1 MYPPFS
7 PILFQLG
14 PLSLHWYGLIMVVAI
29 IIAAWVASRYVAGHG
44 QASNTIWDML
54 LWVLIPALIGE
65 RLYYV
70 FIQSP
75 RGPNGLGHYLANPIE
90 ILEIWRGGMHIY
102 GAFIFGG
109 IALALYALWK
119 KLPLLIYLDAIA
131 LALPLGQAIGRWA
144 NFINQELY
152 GPPTTLPWGL
162 RIDDAHRIPPYNNLT
177 LYPESVRFHPLFLYE
192 SIANVLGFVLILW
205 ISRRFKQR
213 LRNGDLFLIYLI
225 FYPFVRFCLEFLR
238 TDSWFFPGTPFNVVH
253 LLSAVAIVT
262 AITLLIVRHRKPVA
276 VATQAAEDIEDTEG
290 TDGTVSV
297 EGTMSVES
305 DQALS
310 DDGAATSESSTE
322 SVEEETGEVER
333 KEEAQFVDQTLE
345 TADPKEIT
353 TGANGSLGHE
363 HGKDM
368 EAVAIQTNGI
378 KADS

>member
-192 SIANVLGFVLILW
+192 SIANVLGFVLIFW

-213 LRNGDLFLIYLI
+213 LRNGDLFLIYLM

-253 LLSAVAIVT
+253 LLSVVAIVT
-262 AITLLIVRHRKPVA
+262 AITLLIVRHRKPVT
-276 VATQAAEDIEDTEG
+276 VAAQAAEDIEGTEGTEDTEG
-290 TDGTVSV
+290 S
-297 EGTMSVES
+297 MSVGSGHE
-305 DQALS
+305 LMN
-310 DDGAATSESSTE
+310 DGNATSESGVE
-322 SVEEETGEVER
+322 PVEEETGEVER
-333 KEEAQFVDQTLE
+333 KEAQFVDQTLE
-345 TADPKEIT
+345 TVDPKEIT
-353 TGANGSLGHE
+353 TGANGSLEHE
-363 HGKDM
+363 HDKDM
-368 EAVAIQTNGI
+368 ETVAIQTDGI